1 MPEEQHLDKT
11 TTKEMAKT
19 NPFRPTAHFFFW
31 KIEARFWSTGLGY
44 EGNLG
49 WWNISLYF
57 VFAIGSCKTYTFTKR
72 HSFLL
77 MLAGITRENYQCICC
92 GCGSIFAPWANVFV
106 FHVYDESDM
115 KIIPAPSKGWCER
128 TLRSC
133 LMTPSNPSI
142 WHPERRVQV

>member
-11 TTKEMAKT
+11 TTRKWRRQT
-19 NPFRPTAHFFFW
+19 LSVQPPIFFW

-49 WWNISLYF
+49 WRNISLYF

-115 KIIPAPSKGWCER
+115 KIIPAPSKGWC
-128 TLRSC
+128 
-133 LMTPSNPSI
+133 SNPKELLNDTLY
-142 WHPERRVQV
+142 HPFGTPWRVQV